1 MFFRGLFLS
10 MYLLI
15 SPILLSL
22 LSESE
27 LRYKKLII
35 NVLCRINLYI
45 FVLRVNSNIN
55 RLMYGCMLGI
65 AYLAIINP

>member
-1 MFFRGLFLS
+1 MYFRGLLSS
-10 MYLLI
+10 MYLLM
-15 SPILLSL
+15 SSILLSL
-22 LSESE
+22 LPESE

-45 FVLRVNSNIN
+45 FVLRANSNIN

-65 AYLAIINP
+65 AHLHTINT

>member
-45 FVLRVNSNIN
+45 FVLGTNSNIN